1 MTDAAS
7 PDFDAREEFMPVRR
21 RGSGLLRL
29 LLSNEFGLAILIA
42 IAFLGFAL
50 ALPGFTSP
58 FSLFTIGRQIGID
71 TMIGLSMMAVIV
83 TGGLDL
89 SVGAIGVCAA
99 MVFGWLAQSLGV
111 PLPLAIPLA
120 ILFGTFL
127 GFVNGYAVVRS
138 GVHSFI
144 ITLASMS
151 IFFGVMIFLSKA
163 QAFNALPPEVTALGK
178 MRLFGKVSIL
188 LVITLAVCAG
198 LSAFYRFTTLGRQM
212 LAAGANP
219 RAAELSGI
227 RTGRVITACH
237 MLTGG
242 LAALAGL
249 MLTARTGAAVPSM
262 AGHLGQDWLLPAFLA
277 PVLGGTMLSGGR
289 VSVVGTLLGA
299 AFVTI
304 MTSGLLLM
312 RVGEF
317 WILACLGLIL
327 LLAVLTDR
335 LRQQMLRTRGLI

>member
-1 MTDAAS
+1 MTDVPTSGDSAPPQATQFGHAS
-7 PDFDAREEFMPVRR
+7 GHTRI
-21 RGSGLLRL
+21 LLG
-29 LLSNEFGLAILIA
+29 NEFGLAVLIA
-42 IAFLGFAL
+42 LTVLIFAATL
-50 ALPGFTSP
+50 DGFTSP

-71 TMIGLSMMAVIV
+71 TMIGLAMMAVIV

-99 MVFGWLAQSLGV
+99 MAFGWLAQIVG
-111 PLPLAIPLA
+111 LPLFAAVP
-120 ILFGTFL
+120 
-127 GFVNGYAVVRS
+127 VAVVFGATLGYINGAAVVKS

-151 IFFGVMIFLSKA
+151 IFFGVMIFLTKA
-163 QAFNALPPEVTALGK
+163 AAFNGLPPEVAAFGK
-178 MRLFGKVSIL
+178 MRFFKLVSPL
-188 LVITLAVCAG
+188 LLISVAMCAA
-198 LSAFYRFTTLGRQM
+198 LVVFYRLTTLGRQM

-237 MLTGG
+237 MLTGL
-242 LAALAGL
+242 LAAIAGL
-249 MLTARTGAAVPSM
+249 MVTARTGASVPSM

-277 PVLGGTMLSGGR
+277 PVLGGTLLSGGR

-299 AFVTI
+299 TFVNV

-312 RVGEF
+312 RLGEF
-317 WILACLGLIL
+317 WILASLGLML
-327 LLAVLTDR
+327 LVAVLADR
-335 LRQQMLRTRGLI
+335 ARQVFLKSRGMI

>member
-1 MTDAAS
+1 LKVSDTLNIRD
-7 PDFDAREEFMPVRR
+7 DFMPARQR
-21 RGSGLLRL
+21 NSALMRL
-29 LLSNEFGLAILIA
+29 ALSNEFGLLVLIVL
-42 IAFLGFAL
+42 AFGIFA
-50 ALPGFTSP
+50 ASLPGFTSP

-71 TMIGLSMMAVIV
+71 TMIGLAMMALIV

-99 MVFGWLAQSLGV
+99 MVFGFLAQMMGV
-111 PLPLAIPLA
+111 PLPLAIPMA
-120 ILFGTFL
+120 ILFGAGL
-127 GFVNGYAVVRS
+127 GFINGYTVVRS

-163 QAFNALPPEVTALGK
+163 QAFNELPATVQQLGK
-178 MRLFGKVSIL
+178 MRVGGMVSVLL
-188 LVITLAVCAG
+188 LVTLAVCAA
-198 LSAFYRFTTLGRQM
+198 LSIFYRFTVLGRRM

-227 RTGRVITACH
+227 RTGRVIIYCH
-237 MLTGG
+237 MLTGA
-242 LAALAGL
+242 LAAFAGL

-277 PVLGGTMLSGGR
+277 PVLGGTLLSGGR

-299 AFVTI
+299 TFVTI

-317 WILACLGLIL
+317 WILACLGLML
-327 LLAVLTDR
+327 LLAVLADR
-335 LRQQMLRTRGLI
+335 FRQQVLRARGMI

>member
-1 MTDAAS
+1 MIQTVASDSDLREDAA
-7 PDFDAREEFMPVRR
+7 PARRQGGR
-21 RGSGLLRL
+21 LARL
-29 LLSNEFGLAILIA
+29 LLSNELGLAVLIA
-42 IAFLGFAL
+42 IAFTGFAL
-50 ALPGFTSP
+50 TLPGFTSP

-71 TMIGLSMMAVIV
+71 TMIGLAMMAVIV

-99 MVFGWLAQSLGV
+99 MIFGWLAQSLGV
-111 PLPLAIPLA
+111 PLALAVPAA
-120 ILFGTFL
+120 ILFGGFL

-151 IFFGVMIFLSKA
+151 IFFGVMVFLSKA
-163 QAFNALPPEVTALGK
+163 QAFNELPPAVMAFGK
-178 MRLFGKVSIL
+178 LRLFGFVSIL
-188 LVITLAVCAG
+188 LIIAAAMCVC
-198 LSAFYRFTTLGRQM
+198 LSLFYRFTTLGRQM
-212 LAAGANP
+212 LAAGANA

-227 RTGRVITACH
+227 RTGRVIAACH
-237 MLTGG
+237 VLTGA
-242 LAALAGL
+242 LAAIAGL

-262 AGHLGQDWLLPAFLA
+262 AGQLGQDWLLPAFLA
-277 PVLGGTMLSGGR
+277 PVLGGTLLSGGR
-289 VSVVGTLLGA
+289 VSVIGTLLGA
-299 AFVTI
+299 TFVTV

-317 WILACLGLIL
+317 WILACLGMLL

-335 LRQQMLRTRGLI
+335 LRQRVLRAKGLI